1 MMKMKSGEF
10 IALSAC
16 SMMLTAL
23 GIDIMLPVFGAVRDY
38 FKLRP
43 DSNVTANIV
52 VFFFMGQIAQLIF
65 GILSDR
71 FGRLTILR
79 IGFPLYIVSGV
90 IAAFSPN
97 LSVMFAARFIAG
109 MGASAVFSTTIAG
122 VRDRFVGDQ
131 MARIMSLIF
140 TVFLFTPIFAPFLG
154 KIILAVSTWHMVFL
168 APSIFAG
175 LVFIWSFRL
184 EESLPEKYRRPVNWG
199 NVLSSFFKI
208 IMNRQFIRYAGT
220 STILFAAFSAYIA
233 SSEYIIAEKFGRP
246 ELFTWIFAGIGLLMA
261 LTTSLNARLVNRF
274 GTRRTLKRLIIIYIA
289 IGGLLLL
296 YTILAN
302 HTPRMWVFF
311 LAVAPMLALNLAI
324 EPNSSA
330 LGLEPLGDIAGFASA
345 VYGTVFFFIGS
356 SLGSV
361 ISHLLVNGVLPLIL
375 CFFGGGVIAFLLI
388 FGDRRTFRQNSS

>member
-1 MMKMKSGEF
+1 MKIKSGEF
-10 IALSAC
+10 IALSAS

-23 GIDIMLPVFGAVRDY
+23 GIDIMLPVFGAVGNY
-38 FKLRP
+38 FELPP

-65 GILSDR
+65 GILSDH

-79 IGFPLYIVSGV
+79 IGFPLYIISGV
-90 IAAFSPN
+90 IAAFAPSLP
-97 LSVMFAARFIAG
+97 VMFVARFVAG
-109 MGASAVFSTTIAG
+109 MGASAVFSTTVAG

-140 TVFLFTPIFAPFLG
+140 TVFLFTPVFAPFLG
-154 KIILAVSTWHMVFL
+154 KIILAISTWHMVFL
-168 APSIFAG
+168 APSLFAAF
-175 LVFIWSFRL
+175 VFLWSFRL
-184 EESLPEKYRRPVNWG
+184 EESLPKQSRRPVNW
-199 NVLSSFFKI
+199 NNIQSSFVKI
-208 IMNRQFIRYAGT
+208 VMNRQFIRYAGT

-233 SSEYIIAEKFGRP
+233 SSEYIIAEKFGHP

-261 LTTSLNARLVNRF
+261 FTTSLNARLVNRF
-274 GTRRTLKRLIIIYIA
+274 GARRTLRGLIVIYTT

-296 YTILAN
+296 YTILSG

-330 LGLEPLGDIAGFASA
+330 LGLEPLGDTAGFASA
-345 VYGTVFFFIGS
+345 IYGTFFFFIGA

-361 ISHLLVNGVLPLIL
+361 VSHYLVNGVLPLIL

-388 FGDRRTFRQNSS
+388 YSDRRVHVN

>member
-1 MMKMKSGEF
+1 MKSGEF
-10 IALSAC
+10 IALSAS

-23 GIDIMLPVFGAVRDY
+23 GIDIMLPVFGAVGNY
-38 FKLRP
+38 FELPP

-65 GILSDR
+65 GILSDH

-79 IGFPLYIVSGV
+79 IGFPLYIISGV
-90 IAAFSPN
+90 IAAFAPSLP
-97 LSVMFAARFIAG
+97 VMFVARFVAG
-109 MGASAVFSTTIAG
+109 MGASAVFSTTVAG

-140 TVFLFTPIFAPFLG
+140 TVFLFTPVFAPFLG
-154 KIILAVSTWHMVFL
+154 KIILAISTWHMVFL
-168 APSIFAG
+168 APSLFAAF
-175 LVFIWSFRL
+175 VFLWSFRL
-184 EESLPEKYRRPVNWG
+184 EESLPKQSRRPVNW
-199 NVLSSFFKI
+199 NNIQSSFVKI
-208 IMNRQFIRYAGT
+208 VMNRQFIRYAGT

-233 SSEYIIAEKFGRP
+233 SSEYIIAEKFGHP

-261 LTTSLNARLVNRF
+261 FTTSLNARLVNRF
-274 GTRRTLKRLIIIYIA
+274 GARRTLRGLIVIYTT

-296 YTILAN
+296 YTILSG

-330 LGLEPLGDIAGFASA
+330 LGLEPLGDTAGFASA
-345 VYGTVFFFIGS
+345 IYGTFFFFIGA

-361 ISHLLVNGVLPLIL
+361 VSHYLVNGVLPLIL

-388 FGDRRTFRQNSS
+388 YSDRRVHVN

>member
-1 MMKMKSGEF
+1 MAKMKIKSGEF
-10 IALSAC
+10 IALSAS

-23 GIDIMLPVFGAVRDY
+23 GIDIMLPVFGAVGDY
-38 FKLRP
+38 FQLPP

-65 GILSDR
+65 GILSDH

-79 IGFPLYIVSGV
+79 IGFPLYIISSG
-90 IAAFSPN
+90 IAAFAPN
-97 LSVMFAARFIAG
+97 LPVMFAARFIAG
-109 MGASAVFSTTIAG
+109 MGASAVFSTTVAG

-154 KIILAVSTWHMVFL
+154 KMILAVSSWHMVFL
-168 APSIFAG
+168 APSIFAAF
-175 LVFIWSFRL
+175 VFLWSFRL
-184 EESLPEKYRRPVNWG
+184 EESLPEQSRRPVHWN
-199 NVLSSFFKI
+199 NIKSSFVKI
-208 IMNRQFIRYAGT
+208 VMNRQFIRYAGT

-233 SSEYIIAEKFGRP
+233 SSEYIIAEKFGHP

-274 GTRRTLKRLIIIYIA
+274 GARRTLRGLIVIYTT

-296 YTILAN
+296 YTILSG
-302 HTPRMWVFF
+302 HTPKMWVFF

-330 LGLEPLGDIAGFASA
+330 LGLEPLGDTAGFASA
-345 VYGTVFFFIGS
+345 IYGTFFFFIGA

-361 ISHLLVNGVLPLIL
+361 VSHYLVNGVLPLIL

-388 FGDRRTFRQNSS
+388 YSDRRLRVN